1 MAEDPALPDI
11 PQATVVPRRRA
22 RISVVWIIPIL
33 AAVVAIGIAVQR
45 ILSEGPTITIV
56 FKIAEGIE
64 AGKTV
69 VKYKDVNIGQVTAVR
84 LSPDCSKVEV
94 TAKIAK
100 TAAGLIVEDAK
111 FWVVEPRVTLSGVS
125 GLGTLLSGNYIGF
138 EVGKSSKK
146 QRAFTGLETPP
157 IITYGQPG
165 RQFVLKAENLGS
177 LGIGSPVY
185 YRRLQAGQVV
195 AYELARDGKGLDI
208 RVFVNAPY
216 DQYVNPATRFWNASG
231 VDVSIGAGG
240 VEVRTE
246 SLVALIAG
254 GVAFDTAPDAAK
266 TEPAPADTV
275 FTLFADRAGAMKQP
289 DAVAARYVLY
299 FNESLRGLSVGAP
312 VTLLGLTGGEVTG
325 IGLDIDPA
333 TSRIR
338 GRVEVVFFPER
349 LIARLGTK
357 QAAMGKSLTHS
368 EEQRHALFQQ
378 LVEQRGLR
386 AQLRSGNLLTGQ
398 LFVALDYFP
407 DAPKA
412 KIDWSQPVPVLPVV
426 ASTIPD
432 LEAKLSGIIAKLD
445 KLPFEEIGADV
456 TKALASVNVILK
468 DAGTLLNKIDTDV
481 VPDLKT
487 TLEEAR
493 RMIATADGLIKTGVN
508 GTLDQVNTTLEE
520 LRRPLATADA
530 VLKNADAVLTNG
542 RNSVTGEM
550 TGIGP
555 SHEGFLA
562 PGESMALRGD
572 HWGITKTSLL
582 GDLRFCDRLPS
593 GDSTL
598 WVRLYAN
605 ARRYYIHQAPWIYH
619 TEGAD
624 QVTKRRVSLRQKVN
638 NYLVLGDECE
648 YLEVLRKLSPVR
660 YRRTVLRV
668 WAARFLDPIV
678 PRG

>member
-1 MAEDPALPDI
+1 MAEDPELPDI

-64 AGKTV
+64 AGKTA

-84 LSPDCSKVEV
+84 LSPDYSKVEV

-100 TAAGLIVEDAK
+100 SAAGLIVEDAK

-138 EVGKSSKK
+138 EVGKSGKK
-146 QRAFTGLETPP
+146 QRTFIGLETPP

-165 RQFVLKAENLGS
+165 RQFVLKAETLGS

-208 RVFVNAPY
+208 RIFVNAPY
-216 DQYVNPATRFWNASG
+216 DQYVNSGTRFWNASG
-231 VDVSIGAGG
+231 IDVSLGANG

-246 SLVALIAG
+246 SLVALLAG
-254 GVAFDTAPDAAK
+254 GLAFDTPPVAAK
-266 TEPAPADTV
+266 TEPAPADAT
-275 FTLFADRAGAMKQP
+275 FKLHADRAAAMKEP
-289 DAVAARYVLY
+289 DTIAARYVLY

-312 VTLLGLTGGEVTG
+312 LTLLGLPAGEVTE

-338 GRVEVVFFPER
+338 GRVEVVSFPER
-349 LIARLGTK
+349 LIARLGAR
-357 QAAMGKSLTHS
+357 QAAMGKSLTQS
-368 EEQRHALFQQ
+368 AEQRHALLQQ
-378 LVEQRGLR
+378 LVEQRGVR

-426 ASTIPD
+426 PSTLPD
-432 LEAKLSGIIAKLD
+432 LEAKLSGILAKLD
-445 KLPFEEIGADV
+445 KLPLEEIGADV
-456 TKALASVNVILK
+456 TKALASLDSTLK
-468 DAGTLLNKIDTDV
+468 DASKLLNGVDTDV
-481 VPDLKT
+481 MPELKT

-493 RMIATADGLIKTGVN
+493 RMIATADGLLKTGVN
-508 GTLDQVNTTLEE
+508 GTLDQLNTTLEE

-530 VLKNADAVLTNG
+530 VLKNADAVLRALSNADATLLGKNAPVQQDL
-542 RNSVTGEM
+542 RDALQEVT
-550 TGIGP
+550 
-555 SHEGFLA
+555 LA
-562 PGESMALRGD
+562 ARSLRVLMDYLERHPDSLLRG
-572 HWGITKTSLL
+572 K
-582 GDLRFCDRLPS
+582 
-593 GDSTL
+593 
-598 WVRLYAN
+598 
-605 ARRYYIHQAPWIYH
+605 
-619 TEGAD
+619 
-624 QVTKRRVSLRQKVN
+624 
-638 NYLVLGDECE
+638 
-648 YLEVLRKLSPVR
+648 
-660 YRRTVLRV
+660 
-668 WAARFLDPIV
+668 
-678 PRG
+678 